1 MPPTT
6 RTTTAR
12 AIRRPRTMT
21 GSDYILVHPAQ
32 PKEAPHGALHRPRQ
46 LHRPRG
52 KEREGQPQASRRRQ
66 EAHQGPGRRA
76 EGVLPDDGRPRH
88 RHGGRGAE
96 RRGDG
101 EVRPRARGGRERPHP
116 HDEGVHRGRVPEAHP
131 LTAVSGDAP
140 PEYRVKARN
149 TPTSSENQIHDDA
162 VARRYGFRGGLVPGV
177 TVYAY
182 MTHPLAE
189 AFGTGWL
196 ERGTASVRFV
206 KPVLHGEEL
215 TVSGTVTAR
224 DERGVNASLTAAT
237 ASAGECAAMTATIP
251 AGTPTQGNVARYP
264 RAPLPAER
272 PAPTR
277 AHLDALATLGTP
289 VNAYDAARAGEY
301 LEKGGDALDLYRGA
315 DGFVPPRL

>member
-1 MPPTT
+1 M
-6 RTTTAR
+6 
-12 AIRRPRTMT
+12 
-21 GSDYILVHPAQ
+21 
-32 PKEAPHGALHRPRQ
+32 
-46 LHRPRG
+46 
-52 KEREGQPQASRRRQ
+52 
-66 EAHQGPGRRA
+66 
-76 EGVLPDDGRPRH
+76 
-88 RHGGRGAE
+88 
-96 RRGDG
+96 
-101 EVRPRARGGRERPHP
+101 
-116 HDEGVHRGRVPEAHP
+116 
-131 LTAVSGDAP
+131 SGDAL

-149 TPTSSENQIHDDA
+149 TATSSENKIHDDA

-206 KPVLHGEEL
+206 KPVLDGEEL

-224 DERGVNASLTAAT
+224 DERGVTASLTAST

-251 AGTPTQGNVARYP
+251 AGTPTPVNVARYP

-272 PAPTR
+272 PAATR

-301 LEKGGDALDLYRGA
+301 LEKVGDALDLYRGA
-315 DGFVPPRL
+315 DGFVHPGFFLDQANRALDRNVRMDPWLHVGSVVRHLGGARVGATLETRGRVRSLFEKKGREFVEADLLIVAGDRPRPVAHILHTAIYKLPPPAAG

>member
-1 MPPTT
+1 M
-6 RTTTAR
+6 
-12 AIRRPRTMT
+12 
-21 GSDYILVHPAQ
+21 
-32 PKEAPHGALHRPRQ
+32 
-46 LHRPRG
+46 
-52 KEREGQPQASRRRQ
+52 
-66 EAHQGPGRRA
+66 
-76 EGVLPDDGRPRH
+76 
-88 RHGGRGAE
+88 
-96 RRGDG
+96 
-101 EVRPRARGGRERPHP
+101 
-116 HDEGVHRGRVPEAHP
+116 
-131 LTAVSGDAP
+131 SGDAL

-149 TPTSSENQIHDDA
+149 TATSSENKIHDDA

-206 KPVLHGEEL
+206 KPVLDGEEL

-224 DERGVNASLTAAT
+224 DERGVTASLTAST

-251 AGTPTQGNVARYP
+251 AGTPTQVNVARYP

-272 PAPTR
+272 PAATR

-301 LEKGGDALDLYRGA
+301 LEKVGDALDLYRGA
-315 DGFVPPRL
+315 DGFVHPGFFLDQANRALDRNVRMDPWLHVGSVVRHLGGARVGATLETRGRVRSLFEKKGREFVEADLLIVAGDRPRPVAHILHTAIYKLPPPAAG